1 MKARVLVADDHEPM
15 LQHLVQML
23 AAADFE
29 VVGAVGNGTEAVA
42 DALRLAPDVL
52 VLDISMP
59 VMGGIAAAA
68 RLRALGSVARL
79 VFITMHH
86 ELEFRH
92 QALAFGVTAFV
103 VKERLASDLLPAI
116 DSVLEGRPF
125 VSPTDR

>member
-1 MKARVLVADDHEPM
+1 MKGRVLVADDHEPM

-23 AAADFE
+23 AVAGLE
-29 VVGAVGNGTEAVA
+29 VVGAVGNGAEAVA
-42 DALRLAPDVL
+42 EAVRLAPDVI

-68 RLRALGSVARL
+68 RLRALGSAARL

-116 DSVLEGRPF
+116 ESVLDGRPF